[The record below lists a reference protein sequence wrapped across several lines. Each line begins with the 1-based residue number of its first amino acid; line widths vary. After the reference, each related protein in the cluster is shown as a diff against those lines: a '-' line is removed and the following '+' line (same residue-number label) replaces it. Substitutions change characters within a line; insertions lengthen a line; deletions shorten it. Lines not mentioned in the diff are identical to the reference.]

1 MSADGDRVV
10 RGMRTGTPTDSTHYP
25 AEIGHAD
32 ALVGKARTEPESTI
46 RAATQLLAASAVSPA
61 VRIRLRH
68 AIALARTELGELTAA
83 AAEIERAVRLAE
95 HAEIRDQLGR
105 LLLTRAWIQLD
116 RAADAACL
124 ADLDTADPLLRGT
137 DLARSRC
144 LRGLALHIGGRHDA
158 AERELSAAILLLRQG
173 NDQHWLANAFNARAS
188 VRCYLLRLNDADDD
202 FAAASTLYK
211 TLGEVDRAACCLHN
225 RGFVAS
231 MSGNLA
237 GALDF
242 FAAAERAGVD
252 FDRHPELLADQVQAL
267 LAAGLAT
274 DAQRCA
280 ERAAN
285 KLAMAGRSSKLAEAV
300 LSIAE
305 CSLLAENPAV
315 AKAVAG
321 QAVRMFRMQRRHS
334 WFTAA
339 RAMSLRAELACSG
352 RHGRASAAAR
362 RIAAEC
368 ERLGWPVLA
377 AELRLAAAEHA
388 KPAVAVELLAAVAAG
403 RRAESGEL
411 AMLGW
416 LARARLAARRDDR
429 RGVFTA
435 TRAGLR
441 AAVGRPMTTD
451 VPYRQSSE
459 LTGLGLAA
467 AVRSGRPRSVLYW
480 SDRHRGAAHSYPPV
494 RPDRQPELAEA
505 LLRLRMAQT
514 ANRGDPSPRSR
525 GELAECERRVRRVVL
540 AHSVRETGMSQLDC
554 SALTE
559 VIGDAVLLSFIA
571 HRGELLVVSVTGQR
585 FRLHRLAPE
594 SRIVELIDALRFT
607 SGPLPGIDWP
617 VSGAADTATRR
628 SAMELDRLL
637 LRPLS
642 NVLRDRPLVV
652 VPCAT
657 LRTLPWSALPSCTGR
672 PVSVSASIVDWLN
685 AVRSENR
692 EGGRTVWIAGPGLR
706 HAEPEVRSLHAV
718 GGGALLSAGESTVEN
733 VLDAMSGA
741 DLVHIAAHGVF
752 REDQP
757 LLSGLEMANGFL
769 YGYDFD
775 RLRVPPRLLVLS
787 ACEVGRSAA
796 RPGDRLL
803 GLASTVL
810 RRGTATVIASLSQVA
825 DSATVALMADVHR
838 GLRNGQGPAV
848 SLAKAQATH
857 GDHGFICFGAG

>member
-1 MSADGDRVV
+1 
-10 RGMRTGTPTDSTHYP
+10 MRTGSPTDSGTTQYP
-25 AEIGHAD
+25 AEIRQAD
-32 ALVGKARTEPESTI
+32 ALVSQARTEPESTI
-46 RAATQLLAASAVSPA
+46 RAAIQILAAGSVPPA
-61 VRIRLRH
+61 IRIRLRH
-68 AIALARTELGELTAA
+68 AIALARTELGELTTA
-83 AAEIERAVRLAE
+83 AAEIGRAVRLAE
-95 HAEIRDQLGR
+95 RAEMRDQLGR

-116 RAADAACL
+116 RTADAACL
-124 ADLDTADPLLRGT
+124 ADLDTADPLLRDT

-158 AERELSAAILLLRQG
+158 AERELSTAIRLLHQG
-173 NDQHWLANAFNARAS
+173 NDRHWLANAFNARAS
-188 VRCYLLRLNDADDD
+188 VRCYLLRLNGADDD
-202 FAAASTLYK
+202 FTAASTLYK

-231 MSGNLA
+231 MSGDLA

-242 FAAAERAGVD
+242 FAAAERAGAD
-252 FDRHPELLADQVQAL
+252 FDRHPELLADQVQTL

-274 DAQRCA
+274 DARRYA
-280 ERAAN
+280 ERAAS
-285 KLAMAGRSSKLAEAV
+285 KLAIAGRSSKLAEAI

-305 CSLLAENPAV
+305 CALLAGNPIV

-321 QAVRMFRMQRRHS
+321 QAVRLFRMQRRHS
-334 WFTAA
+334 WLTAA
-339 RAMSLRAELACSG
+339 RAISLRAELACPG
-352 RHGRASAAAR
+352 RHGRASAVAR
-362 RIAAEC
+362 RIAVEC
-368 ERLGWPVLA
+368 EMLGWPVLA

-388 KPAVAVELLAAVAAG
+388 KPAVAVELLTTVAAG

-411 AMLGW
+411 ATLGW
-416 LARARLAARRDDR
+416 LARALLAARREDR
-429 RGVFTA
+429 RGVFA
-435 TRAGLR
+435 AARAGLR
-441 AAVGRPMTTD
+441 AAADHPMTTD

-459 LTGLGLAA
+459 LTSLGLAA

-480 SDRHRGAAHSYPPV
+480 SDRHRSAAHSYPPV
-494 RPDRQPELAEA
+494 RPDRQPELAEV
-505 LLRLRMAQT
+505 LLRLRMAQA

-525 GELAECERRVRRVVL
+525 GELAECERRVRRVAL
-540 AHSVRETGMSQLDC
+540 AHSGRETGRSELDC

-559 VIGDAVLLSFIA
+559 VIGEAVLLSFTA
-571 HRGELLVVSVTGQR
+571 HRGELMVASVAGQR

-594 SRIVELIDALRFT
+594 SQIVKLIDALGFA
-607 SGPLPGIDWP
+607 SGPLPVSNRP
-617 VSGAADTATRR
+617 VPCAAGSAAQR
-628 SAMELDRLL
+628 SVMELDHLL

-642 NVLRDRPLVV
+642 NILRDRPLVV
-652 VPCAT
+652 IPCAT
-657 LRTLPWSALPSCTGR
+657 LRTLPWPALPSCAGR
-672 PVSVSASIVDWLN
+672 SVSVAASIVDWLD

-718 GGGALLSAGESTVEN
+718 SGGALLSAEKSTVEN
-733 VLDAMSGA
+733 VLDAMAGA

-757 LLSGLEMANGFL
+757 LLSSLEMTDGLL

-787 ACEVGRSAA
+787 ACEVGRSVA

-803 GLASTVL
+803 GLASTML

-825 DSATVALMADVHR
+825 DGATAALMADVHH
-838 GLRNGQGPAV
+838 GLRSGQGPAV